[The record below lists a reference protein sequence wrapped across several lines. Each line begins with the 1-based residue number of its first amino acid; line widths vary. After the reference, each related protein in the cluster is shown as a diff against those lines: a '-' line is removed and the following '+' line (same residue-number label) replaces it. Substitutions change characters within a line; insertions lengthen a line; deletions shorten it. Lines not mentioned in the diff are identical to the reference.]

1 MVAQVIKLDYHRVLK
16 KIGVDMS
23 LRSAMEE
30 AFHRGEKI
38 KDQFLNDMMNSPT
51 VNHFLQNELFLK
63 SFTKLLNT
71 KYELKRAFK
80 TNFKTMLQVFNVP
93 TRDEVNSMER
103 KIHRIENEID
113 GIHRK
118 ILTARLSTS
127 SLKNTL
133 KKSPTSSKEKSA
145 KQRRR

>member
-1 MVAQVIKLDYHRVLK
+1 
-16 KIGVDMS
+16 MS

-38 KDQFLNDMMNSPT
+38 KDQFVNDMMNSPT

-63 SFTKLLNT
+63 SMTKLLNT

-93 TRDEVNSMER
+93 TRDEINSMER
-103 KIHRIENEID
+103 KIHRLENEID

-118 ILTARLSTS
+118 ILTARLSHHRSTNGSSAPKKTS
-127 SLKNTL
+127 
-133 KKSPTSSKEKSA
+133 TSSKEKSA
-145 KQRRR
+145 KKRRR

>member
-38 KDQFLNDMMNSPT
+38 KDQFFSDMMNSPT
-51 VNHFLQNELFLK
+51 VNHFLQNDLFLK

-80 TNFKTMLQVFNVP
+80 TNFRTMLQVFNVP
-93 TRDEVNSMER
+93 TRDEINSMER
-103 KIHRIENEID
+103 KIHRLENEID

-118 ILTARLSTS
+118 ILTARLSS
-127 SLKNTL
+127 AH
-133 KKSPTSSKEKSA
+133 KKSSTAKEKSA
-145 KQRRR
+145 KKHRR

>member
-1 MVAQVIKLDYHRVLK
+1 
-16 KIGVDMS
+16 MS

-63 SFTKLLNT
+63 SLTKLLNT

-80 TNFKTMLQVFNVP
+80 TNFRTMLQVFNVP
-93 TRDEVNSMER
+93 TRDEINSMER

-118 ILTARLSTS
+118 ILTARLSS
-127 SLKNTL
+127 AAH
-133 KKSPTSSKEKSA
+133 KKPSISAKEKSA
-145 KQRRR
+145 KKRRR

>member
-1 MVAQVIKLDYHRVLK
+1 MAEVIRLDYRRVLK

-38 KDQFLNDMMNSPT
+38 KDQFFNDMMNSPT

-63 SFTKLLNT
+63 SLTKLLNT

-80 TNFKTMLQVFNVP
+80 TNFRTMLQVFNVP
-93 TRDEVNSMER
+93 TRDEINSMER
-103 KIHRIENEID
+103 KIHRLENEID

-118 ILTARLSTS
+118 ILTARLSHTS
-127 SLKNTL
+127 SAG
-133 KKSPTSSKEKSA
+133 KKSISA
-145 KQRRR
+145 KERSAKKRRR

>member
-16 KIGVDMS
+16 RIGVDMS

-38 KDQFLNDMMNSPT
+38 KDQFFNDMMNSPT

-80 TNFKTMLQVFNVP
+80 TNFRTMLQVFNVP
-93 TRDEVNSMER
+93 TRDEINSMER
-103 KIHRIENEID
+103 KIHRLENEID

-118 ILTARLSTS
+118 ILTARLSHTRPS
-127 SLKNTL
+127 AA
-133 KKSPTSSKEKSA
+133 KKSSTTKEKSA
-145 KQRRR
+145 KKRRR